1 MRRTPLERRTGLR
14 TASAPLARTKPRPRP
29 KRAQTAQDE
38 VTMAEA
44 LQVPFRA
51 KRPARTQK
59 CVTCGRRAQAWHHW
73 LPQAAIRG
81 YARGWAYE
89 NGVDAPTVKS
99 TLRFLLQDE
108 RGLSP
113 TCHDHHGLLERNHT
127 PPESAFEFAS
137 ELGPEWLAR
146 LQRLHP

>member
-1 MRRTPLERRTGLR
+1 
-14 TASAPLARTKPRPRP
+14 
-29 KRAQTAQDE
+29 
-38 VTMAEA
+38 MAEA

-59 CVTCGRRAQAWHHW
+59 CARCLYHWAEHHHHW
-73 LPQAAIRG
+73 VRDRWIRDHMR
-81 YARGWAYE
+81 ARAKAEGLEPKYVRLIL
-89 NGVDAPTVKS
+89 GRL
-99 TLRFLLQDE
+99 LRDE
-108 RGLSP
+108 RNLWP
-113 TCHDHHGLLERNHT
+113 VCRDCHPFVERNHT